1 MYFHTD
7 CLAKVVFDRTTL
19 AMIIKKALK
28 LRMGKVEHYKDD
40 SDIWSSETQFL
51 YRICPETYAAR
62 TKFKPLV
69 RKQSTVYLKLPQLYN
84 LGRMT
89 NSVSKDFGGA
99 MSKAHQDNSNNTTQP
114 KYEFHGSF
122 PLCMA

>member
-1 MYFHTD
+1 MAAFFPPDNRDEYQDGCISIQIAIHI
-7 CLAKVVFDRTTL
+7 AKVVFDRTTL

-28 LRMGKVEHYKDD
+28 LRMVKVEQHKDD

-69 RKQSTVYLKLPQLYN
+69 RKQPTVYLYLPQLSN
-84 LGRMT
+84 L
-89 NSVSKDFGGA
+89 
-99 MSKAHQDNSNNTTQP
+99 
-114 KYEFHGSF
+114 
-122 PLCMA
+122 